1 MKIRYLIVIGAF
13 ILSIFGGLAW
23 SAFHYSKKAATAES
37 VSRVLKSDNALQ
49 GQVIATQAFNINRLN
64 QTAQTAQ
71 RANAIVAGNS
81 ETTVIEYRE
90 ILRHEKT
97 CDLPVPA
104 AIAGGLL
111 EYANRLRA
119 SAMHPDPVGT
129 DSADG
134 DTTAASGLTYCQA
147 VLWIEPL
154 LATIEQGNN
163 NFAGIRDIEQHRQ
176 NSKGN

>member
-1 MKIRYLIVIGAF
+1 VIGAF
-13 ILSIFGGLAW
+13 ILSILGGLVW
-23 SAFHYSKKAATAES
+23 SAFHYSEKAATAES
-37 VSRVLKSDNALQ
+37 ESRVLKSDNALQ
-49 GQVIATQAFNINRLN
+49 GQVIATQAFNINRFN
-64 QTAQTAQ
+64 QTATVAA
-71 RANAIVAGNS
+71 RANAIAGANS
-81 ETTVIEYRE
+81 EKTVIEYRE
-90 ILRHEKT
+90 ILRREKT

-119 SAMHPDPVGT
+119 GAMYTDTTGA
-129 DSADG
+129 DSANG
-134 DTTAASGLTYCQA
+134 GSTSPGGLTYCQA

-163 NFAGIRDIEQHRQ
+163 NFAGIRAIEQHRQ